1 MSKVR
6 LRDISVREMTSR
18 DACQE
23 IEKNLNANNVLKQI
37 NTINLSH
44 FNSVLLIISCPSGP
58 WFTIILSNIIWFQTK
73 RVLKIYYLMPAHCGP
88 YMVMTTAY
96 LVT

>member
-1 MSKVR
+1 MFKVR

-23 IEKNLNANNVLKQI
+23 IEKKLNALNVLKQI

-44 FNSVLLIISCPSGP
+44 LIQS
-58 WFTIILSNIIWFQTK
+58 F
-73 RVLKIYYLMPAHCGP
+73 
-88 YMVMTTAY
+88 
-96 LVT
+96 